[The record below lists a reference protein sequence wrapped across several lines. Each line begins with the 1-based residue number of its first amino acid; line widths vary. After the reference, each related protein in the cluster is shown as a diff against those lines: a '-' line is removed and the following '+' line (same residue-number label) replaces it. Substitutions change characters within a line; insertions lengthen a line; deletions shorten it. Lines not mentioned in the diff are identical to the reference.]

1 MAVMRKVS
9 LDEANLENASD
20 VIVRELAK
28 RRSPST
34 PAEKPFP
41 SDAFNPMD
49 IHWTHKPDPR
59 PRHK

>member
-1 MAVMRKVS
+1 MAVMRKRPI
-9 LDEANLENASD
+9 DEANLENAPE

-28 RRSPST
+28 RRSSSA

-41 SDAFNPMD
+41 SDAFNPMN